1 VSPRAINMAG
11 FTLLP
16 VILAMSLIAAIAFL
30 LNRDSGMN
38 AGMIASQSDADRA
51 RYTAE
56 AGLQAVNALTQAK
69 GCTGYTNLNTT
80 AFGAGSYTATVTPA
94 SGTPVTLTAAAT
106 TAGGAS
112 ASLTRSNV
120 VVHPTTPYTITLQPG
135 TTGLDTYI
143 RSSGPNT
150 NYGAD
155 NVLKIATGGTV
166 ALVQFDLSSIPA
178 GSDIRSAQ
186 FSLSHATGGNDMV
199 SAFTL
204 TTPWTA
210 GTGAA
215 MSGATWNTY
224 DGNTSW
230 ATAGGGG
237 DYNRASGV
245 AITLP
250 GNGQWATWDLT
261 ALTAAWSAGTQPNY
275 GIVLAA
281 TTAGAS
287 DSFVSSDDP
296 SNLAQH
302 PTLAVTFLP
311 PWCGWVPPATGT
323 TVTLQA
329 TQDTWI
335 DEANAGINYGIL
347 NSFKVTTATATKK
360 SGHGLVQFDLSS
372 IPAGTTLKSATLQ
385 LFIENGNFSSNGN
398 PISHITV
405 YPVNNY
411 IPWTEKFVTWNR
423 ANGSPNSWGC
433 ANGGGGCFGA
443 AAASAT
449 LSSTFTSGWVEWN
462 VKALAQQWLDG
473 SVPNYGAGVMMDTT
487 AQAVFDSRESTV
499 NQNQN
504 RPQLLITY

>member
-38 AGMIASQSDADRA
+38 AGMVASQSDADRA
-51 RYTAE
+51 RYVAE

-80 AFGAGSYTATVTPA
+80 AFGAGSFTATVTPA
-94 SGTPVTLTAAAT
+94 SGTPVTLTAT
-106 TAGGAS
+106 GTAGGTS
-112 ASLTRSNV
+112 ASLIRANV
-120 VVHPTTPYTITLQPG
+120 VVTTPYTLTLQPG

-143 RSSGPNT
+143 RSSGPST

-155 NVLKIATGGTV
+155 NVLKIATGNTV

-178 GSDIRSAQ
+178 NSSIRSAQ
-186 FSLSHATGGNDMV
+186 FSLYHSTGSTDKV
-199 SAFTL
+199 SSFRV
-204 TTPWTA
+204 TTPWTEGTSAA
-210 GTGAA
+210 G
-215 MSGATWNTY
+215 SGATWNTY

-237 DYNRASGV
+237 DYDTSSAN

-250 GNGQWATWDLT
+250 GNSQWANWDLT
-261 ALTAAWSAGTQPNY
+261 AQITAWNAGTQPNY

-287 DSFVSSDDP
+287 DSFVSSDDT
-296 SNLAQH
+296 SNPAQH

-311 PWCGWVPPATGT
+311 PCGWVPPATGT
-323 TVTLQA
+323 TVTLTA
-329 TQDTWI
+329 SQDTWI
-335 DEANAGINYGIL
+335 DEANVTRNYGNS
-347 NSFKVTTATATKK
+347 NSFTVTTATKK

-372 IPAGTTLKSATLQ
+372 IPAGAKFTSAKLLLYAGGFSPT
-385 LFIENGNFSSNGN
+385 IPPTSSNL
-398 PISHITV
+398 TV
-405 YPVNNY
+405 YPVTNY
-411 IPWTEKFVTWNR
+411 VPWTEKGATWKT
-423 ANGSPNSWGC
+423 ANGFSNSWGC

-443 AAASAT
+443 AAATAT
-449 LSSTFTSGWVEWN
+449 LSSSFTGGWVEWD
-462 VKALAQQWLDG
+462 VKALAQQWFTSPG
-473 SVPNYGAGVMMDTT
+473 TNYGVGVLMDPTSASSFLFNSKDT
-487 AQAVFDSRESTV
+487 NYAPQYW
-499 NQNQN
+499 
-504 RPQLLITY
+504 PQLVLTY